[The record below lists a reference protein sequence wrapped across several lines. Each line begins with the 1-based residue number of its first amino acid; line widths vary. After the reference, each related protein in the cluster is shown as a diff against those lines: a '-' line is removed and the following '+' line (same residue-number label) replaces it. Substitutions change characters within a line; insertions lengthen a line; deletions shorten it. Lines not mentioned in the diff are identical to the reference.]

1 MNFNVPD
8 SLMTYKDI
16 KRALQSLNN
25 ADVVTDK
32 DQAYSQLAP
41 EAQAL
46 VDANKKSWQ
55 ESELD
60 DFKNLVESFV
70 KQAPV
75 FDVILPTYP
84 HDSFLKEVV
93 SWFRRE
99 IHANSLL
106 DVSVRRSIGGGLVLR
121 SKNRLFDMSL
131 RPKILDA
138 KDKIPE
144 VLRSV

>member
-1 MNFNVPD
+1 MNFNLPD
-8 SLMTYKDI
+8 SLMTHKDV

-25 ADVVTDK
+25 LDVVSDK

-55 ESELD
+55 DSELNG
-60 DFKNLVESFV
+60 FKDMAEEFV

-84 HDSFLKEVV
+84 HDSLLKEVV

-99 IHANSLL
+99 IHVNSLL
-106 DVSVRRSIGGGLVLR
+106 NVSVRRSIGGGLVLR
-121 SKNRLFDMSL
+121 SKNRMFDMSF

-144 VLRSV
+144 VLRRV